1 MKEEK
6 WESEYLK
13 KLGKEFLDN
22 SFTQQ
27 KTQAQLEAE
36 FREKLKNFPKEEAE
50 KTFEKYTRL
59 ADLLRCTFTLYYN
72 NVSFFEKQVLQMNS
86 VISTSLMLEYRIHDI
101 LFNRDLLSKDEND
114 NNIDNNKILQYF
126 NTIDKGLKGIKKAE
140 QTALEQI
147 KPLLKELKNEEQ
159 NSIMEQVINSI
170 GEVLQNAE
178 NMKQETDKYIT
189 DTRKKITRD
198 KEIIKELLKDEYFIG
213 SLSKEK
219 EFKNLLRS
227 ILTTYVSN
235 DIVENIRELYINKY
249 DVILAK
255 MTPKEDRIHCLN
267 RGAYII
273 TKGKIQDI
281 MQLSLLN
288 HEENIIDDTTLKLF
302 SIFIDIEKTTK
313 KKKYINKIETYTKI
327 TSEQLEKVRDK
338 ALVLETFSRI
348 SAEKVLQ
355 ELRWCDFEEK

>member
-13 KLGKEFLDN
+13 SLGKKFLDDT
-22 SFTQQ
+22 FTLQ
-27 KTQAQLEAE
+27 KTPEQLEKE
-36 FREKLKNFPKEEAE
+36 LKEGLKNCPKKQAEEI
-50 KTFEKYTRL
+50 FIKYTNI
-59 ADLLRCTFTLYYN
+59 ADLLRHSFGLYYN
-72 NVSFFEKQVLQMNS
+72 NVEFFEKKVLQVNS
-86 VISTSLMLEYRIHDI
+86 IISTSLMLEYRINDI

-170 GEVLQNAE
+170 EEVLQNAE
-178 NMKQETDKYIT
+178 DMKQKTDKYIA
-189 DTRKKITRD
+189 DTSKKITRD
-198 KEIIKELLKDEYFIG
+198 KEVIKELLKDEYFIG

-219 EFKNLLRS
+219 NLKNLFKD
-227 ILTTYVSN
+227 ILITYIAN
-235 DIVENIRELYINKY
+235 DIIDGVREIYIKKY
-249 DVILAK
+249 DVVISR
-255 MTPKEDRIHCLN
+255 TPRKKRIHCLN

-288 HEENIIDDTTLKLF
+288 HEGNIIDDTTLKLF
-302 SIFIDIEKTTK
+302 SIFIDIEAETK
-313 KKKYINKIETYTKI
+313 KAEYKKILKKYYKIASEKIEQERNKYTFLDI
-327 TSEQLEKVRDK
+327 
-338 ALVLETFSRI
+338 I
-348 SAEKVLQ
+348 SGNTAEKVLQ